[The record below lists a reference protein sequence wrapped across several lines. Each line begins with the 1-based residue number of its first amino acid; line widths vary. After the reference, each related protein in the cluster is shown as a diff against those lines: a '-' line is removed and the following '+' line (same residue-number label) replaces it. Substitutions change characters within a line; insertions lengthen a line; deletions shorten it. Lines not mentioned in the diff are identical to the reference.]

1 MSSLISSEDIR
12 CDVVAPQQTSVC
24 VFNFTLNY
32 QNFTFL
38 PADLTRS
45 FILASVSLRRLPHS
59 RHTPVT
65 SAAQASIV
73 CPVSTPALC
82 FVFSSASCG
91 ALLLSCAITRH
102 CAASG
107 TPCNPYDPSYC
118 SKLETLSR
126 ALTPP
131 LSSKSSIPQSLS
143 QDSSSL
149 MSR

>member
-1 MSSLISSEDIR
+1 MGTPTDE
-12 CDVVAPQQTSVC
+12 CVC

-38 PADLTRS
+38 LADLTRS

-59 RHTPVT
+59 RHTLVT
-65 SAAQASIV
+65 VQASIV
-73 CPVSTPALC
+73 CPVSTTMC
-82 FVFSSASCG
+82 FVFSSASCE
-91 ALLLSCAITRH
+91 ALLLSSAITRH
-102 CAASG
+102 CAASE

-118 SKLETLSR
+118 SKLETLSL

-131 LSSKSSIPQSLS
+131 LSYSTSSIPQSLS

-149 MSR
+149 TSR

>member
-1 MSSLISSEDIR
+1 M
-12 CDVVAPQQTSVC
+12 SVC

-38 PADLTRS
+38 PADSTRS
-45 FILASVSLRRLPHS
+45 FILASVSWWRLPNS

-65 SAAQASIV
+65 SIAQASIV
-73 CPVSTPALC
+73 CPVSTNRC
-82 FVFSSASCG
+82 FVFSLASGG
-91 ALLLSCAITRH
+91 ALLSSCAITRR
-102 CAASG
+102 CVASG

-118 SKLETLSR
+118 SKLETLSL

-131 LSSKSSIPQSLS
+131 LSSTSIPQSLS